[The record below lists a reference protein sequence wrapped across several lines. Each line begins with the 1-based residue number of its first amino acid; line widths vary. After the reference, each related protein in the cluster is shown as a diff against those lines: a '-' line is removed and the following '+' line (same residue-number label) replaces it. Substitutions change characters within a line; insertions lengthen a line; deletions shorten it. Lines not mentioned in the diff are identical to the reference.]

1 MTNPKPTGQQHG
13 RAREVGTT
21 QGLMLRGIALFAA
34 CLLVVTTV
42 GALAARSRP
51 SGSGAAYTGTA
62 VLRELGSLRRSLDR
76 ASGDLELMQL
86 ELARAR
92 ALLDYSARYHIPAD
106 LAALIYDTALR
117 EGLDPDLAFRLVK
130 VESNF
135 NPLARSSAEAVGLAQ
150 VQLRT
155 ARFYQSG
162 ITMEQLLEP
171 ATNLSIGF
179 RYLRDLLGTYQGDLR
194 LALLAYNRGP
204 AKVNQLLEGGRE
216 PGNGYAKTILSPT
229 ASRRR

>member
-1 MTNPKPTGQQHG
+1 MHAKPRDHRPKWWP
-13 RAREVGTT
+13 EVSAT
-21 QGLMLRGIALFAA
+21 QLLLLRGAALLAA

-42 GALAARSRP
+42 GALAAGHRP
-51 SGSGAAYTGTA
+51 SRAGAAYTGTA

-76 ASGDLELMQL
+76 ASGDLELMEL

-92 ALLDYSARYHIPAD
+92 ALLDYSARYQIPAD

-117 EGLDPDLAFRLVK
+117 EGLDPDLAFRLVN

-135 NPLARSSAEAVGLAQ
+135 DVRARSSADAVGLAQ
-150 VQLRT
+150 VQLGT
-155 ARFYQSG
+155 ARFYRPG
-162 ITMEQLLEP
+162 ITLEQLMDP

-179 RYLRDLLGTYQGDLR
+179 RYLRDLLGTYQGNLR

-204 AKVNQLLEGGRE
+204 AKVNQLLDGGRE
-216 PGNGYAKTILSPT
+216 PHGGYARTVLSPA
-229 ASRRR
+229 ASRRQ